1 MRRCWR
7 ALWAAAQAA
16 LLLSV
21 ALPACAQVALTP
33 AERAWLQHAPPV
45 VVGVQSDYA
54 PFSYVDSNGRAA
66 GYGNE
71 LFQLAARKVGLRY
84 RFAAGQPWEILLRQ
98 ARSGQVDV
106 LTCLWRT
113 PERDGFLQFVQ
124 PPYLH
129 HGLGWAVRIAD
140 PSPPNDTNVRG
151 KVIAIAR
158 DFAVNPTLRKRF
170 PDALYVEV
178 DSAADAL
185 RLVSL
190 GRADGYID
198 NIGLI
203 NYVSAQQGFA
213 NLRVRDVSDLPG
225 TDYYMAVTRSAVT
238 RRAVPRTAAGGDES
252 MLQSVLVK
260 GLQAVSES
268 ERRQLEDRWL
278 HESLPFQQ
286 VLQPYLAR
294 VVLGLLLLALVVG
307 WLVRSNRRLQCEIG
321 LRREFQAAAEQRTAD
336 LTRRD
341 AFQRSLL
348 DAAQA
353 AILVLDAKGRWIVFN
368 RFAEQLLG
376 WRADEIIGKVVRD
389 REEAAQYA
397 DSSPFLIDPEQS
409 RRSLA
414 LIQEVIGHE
423 VAGDWRA
430 LYLFAELHQPPQQ
443 VDLVHKDGH
452 RVPVVM
458 SLAHVVDAQ
467 GRPAGLI
474 AVANDL
480 SEQKRLEQDLR
491 ASEARAR
498 EANQAKSA
506 FLAAMSHEI
515 RTPMIGIT
523 GMVEIL
529 AHTSLDDDQ
538 RHALTIMESSAQ
550 ALLDVLGDILDFSK
564 IEADRIEIRP
574 VATDVGRLVER
585 AVASFAGA
593 ASSKG
598 LTIACEVDARIA
610 PAYRVDPQRLR
621 QIVNNFLSN
630 AIKFTDAGGV
640 DVVLEWQGAADGAD
654 RLCVRVHDTGIGISP
669 EQQKRLFQP
678 FAQAEGNST
687 RRYGGTGLGLAI
699 CRRLAELMGGRVT
712 LQSAPAQGTTLEL
725 LLTLA
730 RAPASEV
737 VADVAAAGTGGFATQ
752 PPPSI
757 AEAERARSLVLLVDD
772 HPTNRMVIARQ
783 LALAGYAAVPAAD
796 GQQALEQWRSGR
808 FALVL
813 SDVHMPLL
821 DGYAL
826 ARAIRDEEARAGL
839 ARTPII
845 ALTASALKGEAERCK
860 AAGMDDYLA
869 KPVGVSAL
877 AATLQR
883 WLPHTGAA
891 TGPRS
896 ALTPVTAA
904 DADAL
909 LDRSVLAA
917 LVGPDAATT
926 RAVLDDFSASI
937 DEDASALD
945 AAVAMRDLPALTHH
959 AHRIKGA
966 ARLVGATAMAAVAG
980 ELEAAGQAGLW
991 APIAALQDRL
1001 QAAAAALRHH
1011 IAEHIEP

>member
-1 MRRCWR
+1 MFAGRWR
-7 ALWAAAQAA
+7 ALRSAA
-16 LLLSV
+16 LACLLCI
-21 ALPACAQVALTP
+21 ALPAGAQVALTQ
-33 AERAWLQHAPPV
+33 AERDWVQHAPTA

-54 PFSYVDSNGRAA
+54 PFSYVDGNGHAA
-66 GYGNE
+66 GYSNE
-71 LFQLAARKVGLRY
+71 LFALAASKVGLRY
-84 RFAAGQPWEILLRQ
+84 RFATALPWERLLRQ
-98 ARSGQVDV
+98 ARGGEVDV
-106 LTCLWRT
+106 LTCLWKT
-113 PERDGFLQFVQ
+113 PDRERFLDFVP

-140 PSPPNDTNVRG
+140 PAPPNDDNTRG

-158 DFAVNPTLRKRF
+158 DFAVNPTLRRRF
-170 PDALYVEV
+170 PEALYVEV

-190 GRADGYID
+190 GKADGYVD

-225 TDYYMAVTRSAVT
+225 TDYYMAVTRSAV
-238 RRAVPRTAAGGDES
+238 GGS
-252 MLQSVLVK
+252 QAMLQAVLGK
-260 GLQAVSES
+260 GLQAVTES
-268 ERRQLEDRWL
+268 ERRRLEDRWL
-278 HESLPFQQ
+278 HESLPLQQ
-286 VLQPYLAR
+286 VLRPYLAR
-294 VVLGLLLLALVVG
+294 AVLALLLLALAVG
-307 WLVRSNRRLQCEIG
+307 WLVRSNRRLACEIA
-321 LRREFQAAAEQRTAD
+321 LRREFEAAAQERTAE
-336 LTRRD
+336 LARREV
-341 AFQRSLL
+341 FQRSLL

-353 AILVLDAKGRWIVFN
+353 AILVLNAQGRWVVFN

-376 WRADEIIGKVVRD
+376 WDADEILGKVVRS
-389 REEAAQYA
+389 REEAARHA

-409 RRSLA
+409 KRSLA

-443 VDLVHKDGH
+443 VDLIHKDGH
-452 RVPVVM
+452 RVPVVL
-458 SLAHVVDAQ
+458 SLAHVADRE

-474 AVANDL
+474 AIANDL
-480 SEQKRLEQDLR
+480 SELKRLEHDLR

-498 EANQAKSA
+498 EANAAKSA

-529 AHTSLDDDQ
+529 AHSALDDDQ
-538 RHALTIMESSAQ
+538 RHALGIMESSTQ

-574 VATDVGRLVER
+574 VATDVGKLVER

-630 AIKFTDAGGV
+630 AIKFTDRGGV
-640 DVVLEWQGAADGAD
+640 DVVLEWQGANGDAD
-654 RLCVRVHDTGIGISP
+654 RLSVRVRDTGIGISR
-669 EQQKRLFQP
+669 EQQARLFQP
-678 FAQAEGNST
+678 FAQAEGDST
-687 RRYGGTGLGLAI
+687 RRYAGTGLGLAI
-699 CRRLAELMGGRVT
+699 ARRLAELMGGRVT
-712 LQSAPAQGTTLEL
+712 LVSAPGEGTTLEL
-725 LLTLA
+725 SLSLA
-730 RAPASEV
+730 RAAASDV
-737 VADVAAAGTGGFATQ
+737 VDDAALAGDGFAAQ
-752 PPPSI
+752 PAPSI
-757 AEAERARSLVLLVDD
+757 AEAERRRSLVLLVDD

-783 LALAGYAAVPAAD
+783 LALAGYAVVPVAD
-796 GQQALEQWRSGR
+796 GQQALAQWRTGR

-813 SDVHMPLL
+813 TDVHMPVM

-826 ARAIRDEEARAGL
+826 ATAIREEEARTDA
-839 ARTPII
+839 ARIPIV

-883 WLPHTGAA
+883 WLPHTAPVGAPASRTSIPA
-891 TGPRS
+891 TIESG
-896 ALTPVTAA
+896 AT
-904 DADAL
+904 
-909 LDRSVLAA
+909 LDRGVLEAV
-917 LVGPDAATT
+917 VGSDPAMLH
-926 RAVLDDFSASI
+926 AVLDDFFASVDDDSA
-937 DEDASALD
+937 ALD
-945 AAVAMRDLPALTHH
+945 AAIHQRDLSALTRH

-966 ARLVGATAMAAVAG
+966 ARLVGAIALADVAA
-980 ELEAAGQAGLW
+980 ELEAVGQAGAWMQVDGLRG
-991 APIAALQDRL
+991 RL
-1001 QAAAAALRHH
+1001 QAADLLLRQH
-1011 IAEHIEP
+1011 AGRMFERRDS